1 LSRVREVGGCFLGC
15 AHEFF
20 SASHDR
26 DSLMGLSRSASAAK
40 R

>member
-1 LSRVREVGGCFLGC
+1 LSCVREVGGCVLRI

-20 SASHDR
+20 SASHLQTFR
-26 DSLMGLSRSASAAK
+26 EGLVSAAS